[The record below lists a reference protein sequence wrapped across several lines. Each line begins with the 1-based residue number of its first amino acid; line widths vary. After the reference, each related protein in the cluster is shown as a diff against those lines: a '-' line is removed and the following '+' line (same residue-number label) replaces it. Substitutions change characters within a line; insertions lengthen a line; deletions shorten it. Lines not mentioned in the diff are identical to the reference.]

1 MLALLA
7 LGLAG
12 CSSQPESKQ
21 PHPTV
26 TGPPIADKH
35 QVDKQKDDISLLL
48 AHYERW
54 QGVPYRYGG
63 TTKQGVDCSAYIQ
76 HVFRDSFAEILP
88 RTTLQQAKQGVAVKR
103 SELQTGDL
111 VFFNVSRRT
120 KHVGVYLEDGRF
132 LHASTS
138 KGVII
143 SQLNNPYWKK
153 RYWMSRRVQ

>member
-1 MLALLA
+1 MALFA
-7 LGLAG
+7 IGLAG
-12 CSSQPESKQ
+12 CSSQPERQ
-21 PHPTV
+21 PRHPMTER
-26 TGPPIADKH
+26 PPS
-35 QVDKQKDDISLLL
+35 VDKKEARRQQDDIELLL

-76 HVFRDSFAEILP
+76 HVFRDSFAEMLP
-88 RTTLQQAKQGVAVKR
+88 RTTLQQAKQGIEIKR
-103 SELQTGDL
+103 SDLQTGDL

-120 KHVGVYLEDGRF
+120 KHVGVYLEDGQF

-153 RYWMSRRVQ
+153 RYWMSRRIQ